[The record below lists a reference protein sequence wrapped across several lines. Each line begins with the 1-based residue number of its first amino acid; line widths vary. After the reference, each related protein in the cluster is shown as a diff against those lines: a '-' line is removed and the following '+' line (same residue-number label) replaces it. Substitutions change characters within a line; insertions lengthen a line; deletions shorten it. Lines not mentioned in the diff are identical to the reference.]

1 MLFALIKAGLSGLII
16 LAISEIAKRS
26 PAFAAL
32 IASLPLLSLLAVIW
46 LWNETGDGERIAAH
60 LEATFWYVLPS
71 LPLFLVMP
79 WLLRSGAGFW
89 PALGLSAAMTFLL
102 YLGTIWLAARFGIRL

>member
-46 LWNETGDGERIAAH
+46 LWNETSDAERIATH

-79 WLLRSGAGFW
+79 WLLRSGTGFW
-89 PALGLSAAMTFLL
+89 PALGLSVALTFLL